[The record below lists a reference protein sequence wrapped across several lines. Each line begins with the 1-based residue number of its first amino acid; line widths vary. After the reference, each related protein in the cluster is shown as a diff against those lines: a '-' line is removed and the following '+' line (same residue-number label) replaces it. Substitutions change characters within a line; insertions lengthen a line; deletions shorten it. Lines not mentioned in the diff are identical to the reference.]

1 DERKIS
7 AAVQRVK
14 LSSWLERAWA
24 DRSPDN
30 LLEGGR
36 RQLDDFRKAE
46 TAAISAAAILH
57 RPPQLLIDGDEISRR
72 PCAGAI
78 DQDGIAGVGQ
88 PGTEQILGMIN
99 CQGVGISTDPV
110 IGHAEKVIQPVM
122 PGDGR
127 VAQ

>member
-1 DERKIS
+1 M
-7 AAVQRVK
+7 
-14 LSSWLERAWA
+14 
-24 DRSPDN
+24 
-30 LLEGGR
+30 LEGGR

-57 RPPQLLIDGDEISRR
+57 RPPQPLIDGDEISRR
-72 PCAGAI
+72 PRAGAI

-110 IGHAEKVIQPVM
+110 VGRAEKVIQPVM

-127 VAQ
+127 VAQFESREQRNLALPFVGKADTFVERDVAMS